1 MATYMHYS
9 MHILSV
15 LLDFKMKKHLLST
28 GSQNSIITI
37 TIEENA
43 MEELVWINKLLP
55 RGFISTSGD
64 SRVQMTGTETTPHHS
79 EHMKVSL
86 LFASQSFENNLHFNL
101 ASQLTSTANVT

>member
-28 GSQNSIITI
+28 GSQNSIRTL

-43 MEELVWINKLLP
+43 MEELVWISKLLP
-55 RGFISTSGD
+55 RNLD
-64 SRVQMTGTETTPHHS
+64 RLLETPSPDDGGRKQFHITQN
-79 EHMKVSL
+79 KVK
-86 LFASQSFENNLHFNL
+86 
-101 ASQLTSTANVT
+101 V

>member
-28 GSQNSIITI
+28 GSQNSIRTI

-55 RGFISTSGD
+55 RICIDFWRLPSPDDGD
-64 SRVQMTGTETTPHHS
+64 GNNAASLRTGEG
-79 EHMKVSL
+79 
-86 LFASQSFENNLHFNL
+86 
-101 ASQLTSTANVT
+101 VTFVCFPVL

>member
-1 MATYMHYS
+1 MHYS

-15 LLDFKMKKHLLST
+15 SLDFKMKKHLLST

-55 RGFISTSGD
+55 RVYINFGRLPGPDDGDGNNSTSFRTHEGVAPVCFPVLRKQFTFQ
-64 SRVQMTGTETTPHHS
+64 SCVAINVHS
-79 EHMKVSL
+79 ECHLVRL
-86 LFASQSFENNLHFNL
+86 L
-101 ASQLTSTANVT
+101 

>member
-9 MHILSV
+9 MHILSI

-28 GSQNSIITI
+28 GSQNSIRTI

-55 RGFISTSGD
+55 GICIDFWRLPSPDGD
-64 SRVQMTGTETTPHHS
+64 GNNSASLGTGEG
-79 EHMKVSL
+79 
-86 LFASQSFENNLHFNL
+86 
-101 ASQLTSTANVT
+101 VTFVCFPVL

>member
-9 MHILSV
+9 MHILSI

-28 GSQNSIITI
+28 GSQNSIRTI

-55 RGFISTSGD
+55 GICIDFWRLPSPDDGDGNSSTSL
-64 SRVQMTGTETTPHHS
+64 RTGEG
-79 EHMKVSL
+79 
-86 LFASQSFENNLHFNL
+86 
-101 ASQLTSTANVT
+101 VTFVCFPVL